1 MPNAIAESA
10 FRSRVP
16 LLALVSAALLLAV
29 GLVAGLQA
37 TLAVM
42 ALPAVASAAWL
53 VWRADPAYTLT
64 AAFCLSPFAGNWQ
77 LLGLPSAV
85 DPDRILLI
93 AGILQILLRA
103 PAVASRPPL
112 RVVPAHAVLGL
123 AVLYAVTSALA
134 VGTLFSKAPLFRL
147 IDAFGI
153 LPFLVFVAAPI
164 AFRGER
170 QRLILMVGIMG
181 LGAYLSLTTLFEMI
195 HLDALVFPK
204 YILNPDVGLHVARG
218 RGPFLDAV
226 ANGFALFVCATVC
239 GVAALTQPRL
249 RRPAAIIGALCVVG
263 IVLCLERSV
272 WIGSALAPAVALLS
286 TRPLRR
292 HFVPV
297 ARVMVVC
304 VIVAL
309 VAIPGLSGKVSGR
322 IGNTTYDRQNL
333 AVAAVNMIGARPLTG
348 FGWNRFSSDSK
359 LYFRQSQNYPLQ
371 QNIAGLGVHNFLLTY
386 GVDLGLVGVTLW
398 AVGLLMGVATAL
410 ASRGPPGLE
419 AWRVALVAVVVV
431 FCAVSNSVPPTLFPN
446 LSLWLLAAVMFSG
459 RYSEAWS
466 RSQSGFPTRL
476 QVAVPSRAPAAS

>member
-1 MPNAIAESA
+1 MLTAISESA
-10 FRSRVP
+10 FRFRISIFA
-16 LLALVSAALLLAV
+16 LLSAALLLAV
-29 GLVAGLQA
+29 GLVVGLQI

-42 ALPAVASAAWL
+42 ALPALASAAWL

-103 PAVASRPPL
+103 PAVANRPPL
-112 RVVPAHAVLGL
+112 RLVPAHALLGL
-123 AVLYAVTSALA
+123 AVLYALTSALA
-134 VGTLFSKAPLFRL
+134 AGTLFSKAPLFRL

-153 LPFLVFVAAPI
+153 LPFLVFVAAPV
-164 AFRGER
+164 AFRTER
-170 QRLILMVGIMG
+170 QRFILMVGIMG

-195 HLDALVFPK
+195 HLNALVFPK
-204 YILNPDVGLHVARG
+204 YILNPDVGLHVTRG

-239 GVAALTQPRL
+239 SVAALTQPRL

-286 TRPLRR
+286 SRSLRR
-292 HFVPV
+292 YFVPV

-309 VAIPGLSGKVSGR
+309 VAIPGLSGKVNGR

-333 AVAAVNMIGARPLTG
+333 AVAALNMIAARPLTG
-348 FGWNRFSSDSK
+348 FGWNRFSSDSE

-371 QNIAGLGVHNFLLTY
+371 QNLASLGVHNFLLTY

-410 ASRGPPGLE
+410 VTRGPPSLE
-419 AWRVALVAVVVV
+419 PWRVALVAVVVM

-446 LSLWLLAAVMFSG
+446 LSLWLLAAVVFSG
-459 RYSEAWS
+459 RYSDSWS
-466 RSQSGFPTRL
+466 FSRRGFPTRFE
-476 QVAVPSRAPAAS
+476 VAPSSQAPGTS